1 MIYLNSCIMCNVLPG
16 VNCWVSN
23 HDVSVEGDGED
34 VEHGDPQQPVPHQ
47 RVELAEVGAPDPPP
61 GQEHGGSQGEVEAAE
76 EQV

>member
-1 MIYLNSCIMCNVLPG
+1 MGNVIPGIY
-16 VNCWVSN
+16 CWVSN

-76 EQV
+76 EKV